1 LHWSRAEHAA
11 SEPPYPRRSSEGG
24 IASTYAGNDTAANA
38 FRAKTGIDIHRWD
51 LGSFNNA
58 GFVRDSA
65 LPVRIK
71 LTATH

>member
-1 LHWSRAEHAA
+1 VAA
-11 SEPPYPRRSSEGG
+11 
-24 IASTYAGNDTAANA
+24 TYAGNDTAANA
-38 FRAKTGIDIHRWD
+38 LRAKTGIDIYRWD
-51 LGSFNNA
+51 LSSFDNA